1 MEIKKITKH
10 EPKYPAADIAKK
22 LGAAAAAAAL
32 IAGCVT
38 GCRPAEEISQ
48 LSGDV
53 PYYAP
58 DDELNESGDVI
69 EYAPDDEYFLSDSDE
84 NCVSCSEI
92 SAIDVDEG
100 LLALGGDEE

>member
-1 MEIKKITKH
+1 MEIKKVAKH

-32 IAGCVT
+32 IAGCLT
-38 GCRPAEEISQ
+38 GCRPAEETSQ

-53 PYYAP
+53 PYQAP
-58 DDELNESGDVI
+58 DDEVFWAGDY
-69 EYAPDDEYFLSDSDE
+69 EYFPDDCLSDSDE